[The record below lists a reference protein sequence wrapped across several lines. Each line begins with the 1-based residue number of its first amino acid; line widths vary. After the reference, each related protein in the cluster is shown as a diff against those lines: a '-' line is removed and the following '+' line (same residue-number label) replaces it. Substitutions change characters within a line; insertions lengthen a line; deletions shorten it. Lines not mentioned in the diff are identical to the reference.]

1 MDSAI
6 SDAPPPPPIHRLIKD
21 FRPLSSPS
29 RPLPFY
35 AILRTMPPSSLT
47 LAAAAVALLTALP
60 ACRTTPPPATTSP
73 TIDVPFDPVALRFT
87 HPGTGDLF
95 QLHLGEFLHPDSP
108 GITKVP
114 AAAPKGTRDATSSY
128 YQPVHRVTSALAESV
143 FTSSDRQTPRRRPTI
158 QYQPDGQHL
167 LITENVSDGL
177 PVRRFILYTVT
188 PSRHYSIRY
197 LAPNNPVAPG
207 INRAIIPDLRLLPG
221 NRIDYFGQ
229 PIPIDK
235 FPSSPLPFSVG
246 H

>member
-1 MDSAI
+1 MGSAF

-21 FRPLSSPS
+21 FLASLRHRFHPPPVPSSNPMS
-29 RPLPFY
+29 RL
-35 AILRTMPPSSLT
+35 LPSSL
-47 LAAAAVALLTALP
+47 AAVALLTALP
-60 ACRTTPPPATTSP
+60 ACRTTPPPATSSSP
-73 TIDVPFDPVALRFT
+73 TINVPFDPVALRFT

>member
-1 MDSAI
+1 MS
-6 SDAPPPPPIHRLIKD
+6 RL
-21 FRPLSSPS
+21 L
-29 RPLPFY
+29 
-35 AILRTMPPSSLT
+35 PSS

-60 ACRTTPPPATTSP
+60 ACRTTPPPATATASSP

-197 LAPNNPVAPG
+197 LAPDCPVTPG
-207 INRAIIPDLRLLPG
+207 LNRATIPDLRLLPG
-221 NRIDYFGQ
+221 NLINCFGQ